1 MCLRRAFSGLFK
13 FSILRNIKTVINSRI
28 NSQAILTFITLGIFC
43 TRSQSNTKDIEESSI
58 NHKRDLVL
66 GLPFDTPFKANDME
80 TFAICWRCKSSANNG
95 KMSAIFLAPQ
105 LGKKLR
111 RFSLDELK
119 IDQSFIQ
126 DIQYAPNRRQLCG
139 PLKT

>member
-1 MCLRRAFSGLFK
+1 LCLRRAFSGLFK

-80 TFAICWRCKSSANNG
+80 TFAICWRCNSSANNG

-105 LGKKLR
+105 LGKSCVASPWMSLR
-111 RFSLDELK
+111 LIKHLFK
-119 IDQSFIQ
+119 IFNMLPIEGNCAD
-126 DIQYAPNRRQLCG
+126 R
-139 PLKT
+139 